1 MVRARAKVY
10 VTDPWYR
17 QVNAIVWAM
26 GYYRIK
32 RKGFRIGNF
41 GLKYRIPRR
50 GHLLG
55 YLTTSSSF
63 MLYWYMIPKG
73 RVRGW
78 TNIVHFTTGPNC
90 CSRTSRIPACWFQPN
105 VNRLH
110 CSASNPGNG
119 NDWLNC
125 NRWLHRNR
133 RFFVK
138 LTVIRNDFRISV
150 NSKLCSRKTLRRKMV
165 RARAKVYVT
174 DPWYRQVNAIVW
186 AMGYRRLRK
195 SKSRFRPGNFGL
207 SYRIP
212 RRGHLLGR
220 LTTHRNFRLQW
231 YMIPKGKVRG
241 WSSIVHFTTG
251 GNCCGRTQRI
261 PGCWFQPNANRLHC
275 SASNPGNGND
285 WLNCNRWLHRN
296 RRFRIQVTVIGRNF
310 RIYVNGRLC
319 ARKTLRRNMV
329 RARAKVYVSDPWYR
343 QVNAIVWAMGYRKY

>member
-41 GLKYRIPRR
+41 GLRYRIPRR

-78 TNIVHFTTGPNC
+78 TNIVHFTARANC
-90 CSRTSRIPACWFQPN
+90 CHQKDRIPACWFRPN
-105 VNRLH
+105 LNRLH

-133 RFFVK
+133 RFRVQ
-138 LTVIRNDFRISV
+138 LTVIGRSFRIYV
-150 NSKLCSRKTLRRKMV
+150 NGKLCSRKTLRRKMV
-165 RARAKVYVT
+165 RFRAKVYVT